1 MRLCVHGKPTDR
13 PDLCVGCCHLAYAL
27 GLVTREQ
34 VMEWHGDAIATAL
47 QTTGESFDATVGPD
61 EGIPLLAAAASAAVL
76 ALVESDEARQAITD
90 GLHDKDCGCDGPTDD
105 YYDELADAAQAALVA
120 YLKGESDD

>member
-1 MRLCVHGKPTDR
+1 MGDRLTEAILSDEN
-13 PDLCVGCCHLAYAL
+13 CCHC
-27 GLVTREQ
+27 GV
-34 VMEWHGDAIATAL
+34 DS
-47 QTTGESFDATVGPD
+47 TT
-61 EGIPLLAAAASAAVL
+61 AAVL
-76 ALVESDEARQAITD
+76 ALVESDEARQVVSG